1 MSSTIDSPVKANIF
15 AAGAVLWR
23 KSATAPGDV
32 EIAVIHR
39 PRYDDWSFPKGKI
52 EPGETPI
59 LAAVREVAEET
70 GVNCRLGRRLGRI
83 TYPVPG
89 HRKLKRVDY
98 WAAEAIDGEFT
109 PNREVDAV
117 RWLPMSEVLDAVSYP
132 MDQRVLRTFRRLPA
146 DTATVLVVR
155 HARAGRSERYHGDD
169 RMRPL
174 DKLGRVQ
181 AQALAPQLLAF
192 GATHIHSADRVRCTQ
207 TVGPLAE
214 ILDVDIR
221 LEPELSE
228 EGYADDREAGRQRAR
243 KIAAKNGVRVIC
255 SQGKVIPDLVKSWAE
270 RDGFTLPPARNR
282 KGSTWVLSLADG
294 LIVAADHIDSALP
307 MDLRSNAND

>member
-1 MSSTIDSPVKANIF
+1 MSSTIDSAVKANIF

-23 KSATAPGDV
+23 KSATAPGEV
-32 EIAVIHR
+32 EVAVIHR

-52 EPGETPI
+52 ERGETPV

-70 GVNCRLGRRLGRI
+70 GVNCHLRRRLGRI

-89 HRKLKRVDY
+89 QGKIKRVDY
-98 WAAEAIDGEFT
+98 WAAEAVDGEFT
-109 PNREVDAV
+109 PNREVDSV
-117 RWLPMSEVLDAVSYP
+117 RWLPISEVLDAVSYP
-132 MDQRVLRTFRRLPA
+132 MDRRVLRRFRRLPT
-146 DTATVLVVR
+146 DTSTVLVVR

-174 DKLGRVQ
+174 DKLGRLQ

-207 TVGPLAE
+207 TVDPLAA
-214 ILDVDIR
+214 ILDVGIR
-221 LEPELSE
+221 LEPALSE
-228 EGYADDREAGRQRAR
+228 EGYAADRESGRLRAR

-255 SQGKVIPDLVKSWAE
+255 SQGKVIPDLIQTWAE
-270 RDGFTLPPARNR
+270 RDGLSLPPARNR
-282 KGSTWVLSLADG
+282 KGSMWVLSLADG
-294 LIVAADHIDSALP
+294 RLVAADHVDSALP
-307 MDLRSNAND
+307 TDHV